1 MNTNLSRRAR
11 LLTGIG
17 AGAVLLGLTT
27 AACGSSPAAAPA
39 PSPTPSH
46 TTTSSPAPTTT
57 TTTPTP
63 VGAGDS
69 TTATKP
75 APIPTL
81 GIAWQQNLKG
91 YGTVRPGYI
100 SGDGDPTSIVS
111 AVSWETWGGAT
122 AVGTGTSSDPRGAR
136 STADSVQ
143 RQATVEAF
151 DLGECDGKLVYRAVE
166 WYFPSVGDKFD
177 PASYLNT
184 CTGLWVGSRH

>member
-1 MNTNLSRRAR
+1 MLS
-11 LLTGIG
+11 
-17 AGAVLLGLTT
+17 LTT
-27 AACGSSPAAAPA
+27 AACDSSPAAAPA
-39 PSPTPSH
+39 PSPSH

-57 TTTPTP
+57 TTTTTTPAP
-63 VGAGDS
+63 VGASDS
-69 TTATKP
+69 TTVTKP

-81 GIAWQQNLKG
+81 GVAWKQFLKG

-122 AVGTGTSSDPRGAR
+122 AIGTGTSSDPRGAR
-136 STADSVQ
+136 STAESVQ

-151 DLGECDGKLVYRAVE
+151 DLGECNGKLAYRAVE
-166 WYFPSVGDKFD
+166 WYFPSVGDKFN

-184 CTGLWVGSRH
+184 CTGEWVGSRN